1 MGQLNVIQSLLKAKD
16 VLFQQLAFLTERTD
30 VLSIR
35 LDSLESNYQTLCE
48 NFEEIAR
55 QDMEV
60 KEWLEEKM
68 LNTEDI
74 QKIDE
79 NIDDE

>member
-79 NIDDE
+79 DINDE

>member
-16 VLFQQLAFLTERTD
+16 VLFQQIAFLTERTD

-35 LDSLESNYQTLCE
+35 LESLDSKYQILSATL
-48 NFEEIAR
+48 EEIKR
-55 QDMEV
+55 QDKEV
-60 KEWLEEKM
+60 KEWLDEKM
-68 LNTEDI
+68 LNTEDS

-79 NIDDE
+79 DIADV

>member
-55 QDMEV
+55 QDLEV

-79 NIDDE
+79 DINDE

>member
-16 VLFQQLAFLTERTD
+16 VLYHQLAFLTERTD
-30 VLSIR
+30 VLSVR

>member
-74 QKIDE
+74 SKLDE
-79 NIDDE
+79 DTADE

>member
-16 VLFQQLAFLTERTD
+16 ILFQQLAFLTERTD

-79 NIDDE
+79 DINDE

>member
-16 VLFQQLAFLTERTD
+16 ILFQQLAFLTERTD

-35 LDSLESNYQTLCE
+35 LYSLESNYQTLCE

-79 NIDDE
+79 DINDE

>member
-1 MGQLNVIQSLLKAKD
+1 MGQLNVIQFLLKAKD

>member
-55 QDMEV
+55 QDLEV

>member
-1 MGQLNVIQSLLKAKD
+1 MGKLNVIQSLLKAKD

-79 NIDDE
+79 NIDDV